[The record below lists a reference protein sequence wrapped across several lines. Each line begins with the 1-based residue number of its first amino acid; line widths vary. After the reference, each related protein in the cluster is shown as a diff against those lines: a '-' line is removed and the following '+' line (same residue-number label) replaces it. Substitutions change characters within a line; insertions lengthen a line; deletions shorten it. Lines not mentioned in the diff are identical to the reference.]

1 MGLKKEKISNRCT
14 AYIFHDLGIDTFVY
28 LVETK
33 KKVFIVD
40 TFCGSLSME
49 PILVDLEKMIGKK
62 AIIVNTHFHWDHVWG
77 NCAFSEEI
85 ISHGKC
91 RAYLDRY
98 WEKQIEAHKKQIRG
112 RTEKKLPT
120 ITFSDRFCYPEEG
133 IELFYSPGH
142 TDDSISLF
150 DHDDK
155 LLYAGDNLE
164 KPLIYVEDNDLETY
178 IKTLEKY
185 IAFSPKM
192 IMAGH
197 SMGLTGEDLLGA
209 IDYLRRLGAG
219 EEMVFTTEYERSV
232 HENNKRVLSKE
243 S

>member
-1 MGLKKEKISNRCT
+1 M
-14 AYIFHDLGIDTFVY
+14 
-28 LVETK
+28 
-33 KKVFIVD
+33 
-40 TFCGSLSME
+40 
-49 PILVDLEKMIGKK
+49 
-62 AIIVNTHFHWDHVWG
+62 
-77 NCAFSEEI
+77 
-85 ISHGKC
+85 
-91 RAYLDRY
+91 
-98 WEKQIEAHKKQIRG
+98 
-112 RTEKKLPT
+112 
-120 ITFSDRFCYPEEG
+120 
-133 IELFYSPGH
+133 
-142 TDDSISLF
+142 
-150 DHDDK
+150 
-155 LLYAGDNLE
+155 
-164 KPLIYVEDNDLETY
+164 ETY